1 MCLHSTSDLWDPE
14 LVGWVVHWGVE
25 QALGLHATVRYS
37 RAPASQ
43 TELASA
49 EDVVTRT
56 FQGQEGKPA
65 G

>member
-1 MCLHSTSDLWDPE
+1 M
-14 LVGWVVHWGVE
+14 VHWGVE

-56 FQGQEGKPA
+56 FQGQEGEPA